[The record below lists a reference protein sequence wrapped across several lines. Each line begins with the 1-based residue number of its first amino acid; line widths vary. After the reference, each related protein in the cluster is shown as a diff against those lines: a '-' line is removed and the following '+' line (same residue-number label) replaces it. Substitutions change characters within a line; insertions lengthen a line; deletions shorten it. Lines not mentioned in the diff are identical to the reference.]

1 MAIMYTIY
9 NSETKG
15 SGATII
21 LSSGAVHS
29 IDASNANYQTVI
41 GLLVG
46 SNGDV
51 DETEI
56 LGLINPGVGLSV
68 RLERLSERFSYD
80 GSNILYD
87 GDIIHGAVVD
97 HLLRILSENGAERN
111 YQALVAFM
119 EKAAQNPS
127 DSSMDSLYEFI
138 LRYGITLDDDG
149 DFYVYKGVNAEGK
162 SIHAG
167 YGIVNG
173 VTMNGHLPNEL
184 GSIVEIPRAMV
195 DYDTSVGCSTGL
207 HAGSYAYASSFS
219 RGKLLTVKVNPR
231 DVVSVP
237 DHLSFQKIR
246 VSRYKVTGIAAAE
259 IRDTT
264 FTYGADDADTN
275 TITELE
281 NALYEGDVAV
291 NFILNGE
298 SIETIVSE
306 TRAEKDDV
314 LLVTTDGLFR
324 FSELEAFEIEG
335 PADEDEVNPGLFGAA
350 GFNDLFVDADEPRAT
365 TITGN
370 PGHGRVVQA
379 HVSDTSLADETPVD
393 TSDHDSWTDYVD
405 AQTRIHAAATA
416 APAPAINTKVNWEES
431 LRESFGDDDIVLV
444 KFNYITANG
453 ETRTG
458 VELEADSFE
467 ESRSAGNN
475 LLHGVRASDQAERNY
490 RVDRITDLEI
500 IEVLS

>member
-1 MAIMYTIY
+1 MAIMFTIY

-15 SGATII
+15 AGATII
-21 LSSGAVHS
+21 LPSGAVHS
-29 IDASNANYQTVI
+29 IDASNPNYQTAI
-41 GLLVG
+41 TLLV
-46 SNGDV
+46 STNGDV

-56 LGLINPGVGLSV
+56 LGLINPGIGLSV
-68 RLERLSERFSYD
+68 RLERLSERFTYNGES
-80 GSNILYD
+80 IFYD
-87 GDIIHGAVVD
+87 GDEIHGAVVD
-97 HLLRILSENGAERN
+97 HLLRILGESGAERD
-111 YQALVAFM
+111 YQAIVAFM

-127 DSSMDSLYEFI
+127 NSSMDSLYEFI
-138 LRYGITLDDDG
+138 TRYGVTLDPDG

-207 HAGSYAYASSFS
+207 HAGSYSYASSFS

-246 VSRYKVTGIAAAE
+246 VSRYKVTGIADAE
-259 IRDTT
+259 IRTAT
-264 FTYGADDADTN
+264 HTYEGTGSNDNLN

-281 NALYEGDVAV
+281 NALYEGDVVVSFA
-291 NFILNGE
+291 LNGLG
-298 SIETIVSE
+298 IQTIVSE

-314 LLVTTDGLFR
+314 LLVTTEGLFR
-324 FSELEAFEIEG
+324 FSELEEFEIEG
-335 PADEDEVNPGLFGAA
+335 AADEDGDEQPGLFGQAF
-350 GFNDLFVDADEPRAT
+350 GDIFVDAPKPVAT
-365 TITGN
+365 TVTG
-370 PGHGRVVQA
+370 
-379 HVSDTSLADETPVD
+379 TPV
-393 TSDHDSWTDYVD
+393 TD
-405 AQTRIHAAATA
+405 
-416 APAPAINTKVNWEES
+416 TKVNWEES
-431 LRESFGDDDIVLV
+431 LKESFEEGDVVLV
-444 KFNYITANG
+444 KFNYTTVNG
-453 ETRTG
+453 ETRTN

-467 ESRSAGNN
+467 DSRSAGNS
-475 LLHGVRASDQAERNY
+475 LLHGTRATDQAERNY

-500 IEVLS
+500 VEVLS

>member
-1 MAIMYTIY
+1 MAIMFTIY

-21 LSSGAVHS
+21 LPSGAVHS
-29 IDASNANYQTVI
+29 IDASNPNYQTAI
-41 GLLVG
+41 TLLV
-46 SNGDV
+46 STNGEV

-56 LGLINPGVGLSV
+56 VGLINPGVGLSV

-97 HLLRILSENGAERN
+97 HLLRILGESGAERD
-111 YQALVAFM
+111 YQAIVAFM

-127 DSSMDSLYEFI
+127 SSSMDSLYEFI
-138 LRYGITLDDDG
+138 TRYGITLDPDG
-149 DFYVYKGVNAEGK
+149 DFYVYKGVNHDGT
-162 SIHAG
+162 SRTAG

-173 VTMNGHLPNEL
+173 VTMNGNLPNAL
-184 GSIVEIPRAMV
+184 GSIMEIPRAMV
-195 DYDTSVGCSTGL
+195 NADRSVGCSVGL
-207 HAGSYAYASSFS
+207 HAGSYAYASDFA

-246 VSRYKVTGIAAAE
+246 VSRYKVTGIAEAE

-281 NALYEGDVAV
+281 NALYEGDVVV

-324 FSELEAFEIEG
+324 FSELEEFEIEG
-335 PADEDEVNPGLFGAA
+335 AADEVEDEVNPGLFNSDSS
-350 GFNDLFVDADEPRAT
+350 F
-365 TITGN
+365 
-370 PGHGRVVQA
+370 GRTA
-379 HVSDTSLADETPVD
+379 HVSNTSLAGGTPVD
-393 TSDHDSWTDYVD
+393 TSDHDSFTDYVN
-405 AQTRIHAAATA
+405 AQIRIPATA
-416 APAPAINTKVNWEES
+416 PTAPAPVINTKVNWEQS
-431 LRESFGDDDIVLV
+431 LRESFEDEDIVLV
-444 KFNYITANG
+444 KFNYVTANG

-490 RVDRITDLEI
+490 RVDRIADLEI